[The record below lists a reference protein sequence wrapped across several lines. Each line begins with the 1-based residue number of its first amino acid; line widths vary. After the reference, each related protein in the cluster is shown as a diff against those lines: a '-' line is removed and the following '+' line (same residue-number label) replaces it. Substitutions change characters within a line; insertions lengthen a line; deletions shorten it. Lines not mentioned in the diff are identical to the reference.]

1 MKRKLAATSF
11 SGLGQS
17 AVGEAASHGS
27 FVAHIVLELW
37 HKALIFLCEVRN
49 GAPYV
54 KDRQVGCHSH
64 SSEAH
69 PILDIIGLYA
79 VSITCT

>member
-1 MKRKLAATSF
+1 MTLALSPAE
-11 SGLGQS
+11 QS
-17 AVGEAASHGS
+17 AVGEAASHGA
-27 FVAHIVLELW
+27 FVGHIVLELW
-37 HKALIFLCEVRN
+37 HEALISLCEVRN

-79 VSITCT
+79 VSVTCT

>member
-1 MKRKLAATSF
+1 MKRRLRGTSF
-11 SGLGQS
+11 SG
-17 AVGEAASHGS
+17 VGATGS
-27 FVAHIVLELW
+27 RWSYVAGAFVAHIVLELW

-79 VSITCT
+79 VSVTCT